1 MNSIILNTDSYK
13 ASHFLQ
19 YPPNTTVI
27 NSYIEARGIDNTDLQ
42 KIVFTLK
49 DFGVV
54 HFGLQAFI
62 IKYLLNPITQ
72 NDINLAE
79 EVLTAHG
86 EPFNREGWEHILKE
100 YNGYLPLVIESLP
113 EGSVVEPGNALVQVR
128 NTDPK
133 LPWLTSYIETAL
145 LRAIWYPS
153 SVATVSR
160 EIKRVCKEFL
170 LETADTID
178 SLDFMLQDFG
188 ARGVS
193 SDESAELGGLAH
205 LVNFKGTDTLA
216 AIIAARKYYQEEMA
230 GFSIPAAEHS
240 TITSWGKDR
249 EKDAYANMVKKFLAP
264 GKLAAVVS
272 DSYDIYYA
280 VDKLW
285 GEDLKDLVVE
295 SGGRLVIR
303 PDSGEPATVVPRII
317 NSLGS
322 TFGFTSNNK
331 GYKVL
336 HPSVRAIQGDGVN
349 INSIYDILTNLRR
362 EGWSAENVVFG
373 MGGALLQKVNRD
385 TFKYAMKA
393 SAAIVDGQWIDVFK
407 DPVTDQGK
415 RSKKGVLAVRKLD
428 NKYETVRRTID
439 VNNDLLSVVY
449 EMDSDLNAPTFYHT
463 PFSTI
468 RERAKV

>member
-1 MNSIILNTDSYK
+1 MSIILNTDSYK

-27 NSYIEARGIDNTDLQ
+27 NSYIEARGIDDKEMQNIIYT
-42 KIVFTLK
+42 FK
-49 DFGVV
+49 DFGIV

-62 IKYLLNPITQ
+62 IKNLLTPYKMQ
-72 NDINLAE
+72 DIDLAE
-79 EVLTAHG
+79 EILTAHG
-86 EPFNREGWEHILKE
+86 EPFNREGWEYILKE

-113 EGSVVEPGNALVQVR
+113 EGLVVPPGTALVQVR

-160 EIKRVCKEFL
+160 EIKRICKAFL
-170 LETADTID
+170 LETADNLD
-178 SLDFMLQDFG
+178 ALDFMLQDFG

-193 SDESAELGGLAH
+193 SEESAEIGGLAH
-205 LVNFKGTDTLA
+205 LVNFKGSDTLS
-216 AIIAARKYYQEEMA
+216 AIVAARKYYHEKMA
-230 GFSIPAAEHS
+230 GFSIPASEHS

-249 EKDAYANMVKKFLAP
+249 EKDAYANMVKQFMAP

-272 DSYDIYYA
+272 NSYDIYNA

-285 GEDLKDLVVE
+285 GEELKDLVIQ
-295 SGGRLVIR
+295 SGGRLVVR
-303 PDSGEPATVVPRII
+303 PDSGVPSLVVPRIV
-317 NSLGS
+317 NSLGAS
-322 TFGFTSNNK
+322 FGYTSNSK

-336 HPSVRAIQGDGVN
+336 HPSVRVIQGDGVN
-349 INSIYDILTNLRR
+349 INSIHEILVNLRK

-393 SAAIVDGQWIDVFK
+393 SSAVVDGKEIDVFK
-407 DPVTDQGK
+407 DPVTDSGK
-415 RSKKGVLAVRKLD
+415 RSKKGTLSVH
-428 NKYETVRRTID
+428 KYGNEYVTDRRTID
-439 VNNDLLSVVY
+439 VDDDLLTAVY
-449 EMDSDLNAPTFYHT
+449 KMEPDFRYPTFYQT

-468 RERAKV
+468 RNRAAV